1 MIFARPL
8 ELKDSFDAYSV
19 YIQSV
24 SKTRLYAHQFK
35 RKMNIHFTK
44 SLYLQVDYKH
54 LNTVNYDYQHQ
65 T

>member
-1 MIFARPL
+1 MIFVRPL

-24 SKTRLYAHQFK
+24 SKTRLYARQFK
-35 RKMNIHFTK
+35 RKMNIHFKK

-54 LNTVNYDYQHQ
+54 LN
-65 T
+65 